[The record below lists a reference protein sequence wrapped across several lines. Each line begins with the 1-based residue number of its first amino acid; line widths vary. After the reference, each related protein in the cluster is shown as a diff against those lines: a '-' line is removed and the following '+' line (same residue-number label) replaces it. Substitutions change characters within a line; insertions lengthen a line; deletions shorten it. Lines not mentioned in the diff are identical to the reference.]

1 MTPVDSQDVAAALE
15 QADDA
20 VMAAWGREDTEA
32 FLAFLEALEADW
44 RL

>member
-1 MTPVDSQDVAAALE
+1 MSDHDETLPEVEA
-15 QADDA
+15 ADDS
-20 VMAAWGREDTEA
+20 VMAAWDRQDTEA

>member
-1 MTPVDSQDVAAALE
+1 MTPVDSQDVALAVE

-20 VMAAWGREDTEA
+20 VMAEWDRQDTEA
-32 FLAFLEALEADW
+32 FLAFLDALEADW